1 MRTITILLISLV
13 LFTGCSLKN
22 QSLVNNS
29 FLIKFDTNYKA
40 LKNTDKS
47 IKINRVKVSNTFNK
61 TYIFYSYKKYKLD
74 KYSKNNWSDIPS
86 NMIFQEL
93 KLIFD
98 KSNLFNNSN
107 LSNADYILNT
117 NIFEIYNKIEKNG
130 AYAVLN
136 LNFELTNTNTKKS
149 SFYNY
154 NKEIKLEKNTP
165 YDFVVA
171 INNAFSIIVEKF
183 LKDLESKTFKN

>member
-1 MRTITILLISLV
+1 MKSIIIIAISLI

-22 QSLVNNS
+22 KSLVNNS
-29 FLIKFDTNYKA
+29 FLIKFNTNYKA

-61 TYIFYSYKKYKLD
+61 THIFYSYKKYKLD
-74 KYSKNNWSDIPS
+74 KYSKNSWSDIPS

-93 KLIFD
+93 KLIFN
-98 KSNLFNNSN
+98 KSNLFDNSN
-107 LSNADYILNT
+107 LSNTDYILNT
-117 NIFEIYNKIEKNG
+117 NIFEIYNKIEKNS
-130 AYAVLN
+130 AFAVLN
-136 LNFELTNTNTKKS
+136 LNFELINTKTKKS

-165 YDFVVA
+165 YYFVVA
-171 INNAFSIIVEKF
+171 TNNAFSTIIENF
-183 LKDLESKTFKN
+183 LKDLENKTFKN

>member
-1 MRTITILLISLV
+1 
-13 LFTGCSLKN
+13 
-22 QSLVNNS
+22 
-29 FLIKFDTNYKA
+29 
-40 LKNTDKS
+40 
-47 IKINRVKVSNTFNK
+47 
-61 TYIFYSYKKYKLD
+61 
-74 KYSKNNWSDIPS
+74 
-86 NMIFQEL
+86 MIYQEL
-93 KLIFD
+93 KLTFN

-136 LNFELTNTNTKKS
+136 LNFELINTKTKKS

-165 YDFVVA
+165 YDFVVTV
-171 INNAFSIIVEKF
+171 NNAFSIILEKF